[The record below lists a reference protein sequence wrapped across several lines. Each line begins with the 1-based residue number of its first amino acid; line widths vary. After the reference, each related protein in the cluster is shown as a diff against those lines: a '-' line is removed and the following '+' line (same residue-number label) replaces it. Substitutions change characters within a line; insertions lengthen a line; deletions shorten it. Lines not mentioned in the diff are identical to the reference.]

1 MNYAGFWIR
10 FAAALLD
17 SVIILALSMILAVV
31 FSAVKLGA
39 IGSIAQ
45 LLLGIGYYVWFQSRT
60 GQTLGKKVMKIKVVN
75 ASGATPSL
83 GIFALREILGK
94 LVSSLIL
101 GIGYLMVAWDSK
113 KQGLHDKIASTY
125 VVRV

>member
-10 FAAALLD
+10 FVAALLD
-17 SVIILALSMILAVV
+17 SVIIVALSIIVATVFAVIKLAVV
-31 FSAVKLGA
+31 
-39 IGSIAQ
+39 GSLAQ
-45 LLLGIGYYVWFQSRT
+45 LVLAIGYYVWFQSRT

-75 ASGATPSL
+75 ATGATPSL
-83 GIFALREILGK
+83 GTFALREILGK
-94 LVSSLIL
+94 LASGLIL

>member
-10 FAAALLD
+10 FVAALLD
-17 SVIILALSMILAVV
+17 SVIIVALSVIVATVFAVIKLAVV
-31 FSAVKLGA
+31 
-39 IGSIAQ
+39 GSLAQ
-45 LLLGIGYYVWFQSRT
+45 LVLTIGYYVWFQSRT
-60 GQTLGKKVMKIKVVN
+60 GQTMGKKVMKIKVVN
-75 ASGATPSL
+75 TAGVTPSL
-83 GIFALREILGK
+83 GTFALREILGK
-94 LVSSLIL
+94 LASGLIL

>member
-10 FAAALLD
+10 FVAALLD
-17 SVIILALSMILAVV
+17 SVIILVLSVIVSTVFAVIKLA
-31 FSAVKLGA
+31 AM
-39 IGSIAQ
+39 GSLMQ
-45 LLLGIGYYVWFQSRT
+45 LVLTIGYYVWYQSRT

-75 ASGATPSL
+75 AAGTTPSL
-83 GIFALREILGK
+83 GTFALREILGK
-94 LVSSLIL
+94 LASGLIL

>member
-10 FAAALLD
+10 FVAALLD
-17 SVIILALSMILAVV
+17 SVIIVALSVIVATVFAVIKLAVV
-31 FSAVKLGA
+31 
-39 IGSIAQ
+39 GSLAQ
-45 LLLGIGYYVWFQSRT
+45 LVLTIGYYVWFQSLS

-75 ASGATPSL
+75 AVGTTPSL
-83 GIFALREILGK
+83 GTFALREILGK
-94 LVSSLIL
+94 LVSGLLL

>member
-1 MNYAGFWIR
+1 IVATV
-10 FAAALLD
+10 FA
-17 SVIILALSMILAVV
+17 VIKLAVV
-31 FSAVKLGA
+31 
-39 IGSIAQ
+39 GSLAQ
-45 LLLGIGYYVWFQSRT
+45 LVLAIGYYVWFQSRT

-75 ASGATPSL
+75 ATGATPSL
-83 GIFALREILGK
+83 GTFALREILGK
-94 LVSSLIL
+94 LASGLIL

>member
-10 FAAALLD
+10 FVAALLD
-17 SVIILALSMILAVV
+17 SVIIVALSIIVATVFAVIKLAVV
-31 FSAVKLGA
+31 
-39 IGSIAQ
+39 GSLAQ
-45 LLLGIGYYVWFQSRT
+45 LVLTIGYYVWFQSRT
-60 GQTLGKKVMKIKVVN
+60 GQTMGKKVMKIKVVN
-75 ASGATPSL
+75 TAGVTPSL
-83 GIFALREILGK
+83 GTFALREILGK
-94 LVSSLIL
+94 LASGLIL

>member
-17 SVIILALSMILAVV
+17 SVIILALSMIAATV
-31 FSAVKLGA
+31 FSAVKLGTV
-39 IGSIAQ
+39 GSIAQ

-75 ASGATPSL
+75 SAGATPSL
-83 GIFALREILGK
+83 GTFALREIVGK

>member
-10 FAAALLD
+10 FVAALLD
-17 SVIILALSMILAVV
+17 SVIIVALSIIVATVFAVIKLAVV
-31 FSAVKLGA
+31 
-39 IGSIAQ
+39 GSLAQ
-45 LLLGIGYYVWFQSRT
+45 LVLAIGYYVWFQSRT
-60 GQTLGKKVMKIKVVN
+60 GQTMGKKVMKIKVVN
-75 ASGATPSL
+75 TAGVTPSL
-83 GIFALREILGK
+83 GTFALREILGK
-94 LVSSLIL
+94 LASGLIL

>member
-17 SVIILALSMILAVV
+17 SVIILALSMIAATV
-31 FSAVKLGA
+31 FSAVKLGTVS
-39 IGSIAQ
+39 SIAQ

-75 ASGATPSL
+75 GSGVTPSL
-83 GIFALREILGK
+83 GIFALREIVGK

-113 KQGLHDKIASTY
+113 KQGLHDKIAGTY

>member
-17 SVIILALSMILAVV
+17 SVIILALSMIVATIFAVM
-31 FSAVKLGA
+31 KLGA
-39 IGSIAQ
+39 VGSLAQ
-45 LLLGIGYYVWFQSRT
+45 LVLAISYYVWFQSRS

-75 ASGATPSL
+75 AVGVIPSL
-83 GIFALREILGK
+83 GTFALREIVGK
-94 LVSSLIL
+94 LVSGLIL

-113 KQGLHDKIASTY
+113 KQGLHDKIAGTY

>member
-17 SVIILALSMILAVV
+17 SVIILVLSMIAATV
-31 FSAVKLGA
+31 FSAVKLGTV
-39 IGSIAQ
+39 GSIAQ

-75 ASGATPSL
+75 GSGVTPSL
-83 GIFALREILGK
+83 GTFALREIVGK

-113 KQGLHDKIASTY
+113 KQGLHDKIAGTY

>member
-17 SVIILALSMILAVV
+17 SVIIIALSMILAAV
-31 FSAVKLGA
+31 FAMVKQGA
-39 IGSIAQ
+39 IGSLAQ
-45 LLLGIGYYVWFQSRT
+45 LLLGIGYYVWFQSQT

-75 ASGATPSL
+75 SAGATPSL
-83 GIFALREILGK
+83 GTFALREIVGK

-113 KQGLHDKIASTY
+113 KQGLHDKIAGTY

>member
-10 FAAALLD
+10 FVAALLD
-17 SVIILALSMILAVV
+17 SVIIVALSIIVATVFAVIKLAVV
-31 FSAVKLGA
+31 
-39 IGSIAQ
+39 GSLAQ
-45 LLLGIGYYVWFQSRT
+45 LVLTIGYYVWFQSRT

-75 ASGATPSL
+75 ATGATPSL
-83 GIFALREILGK
+83 GTFALREILGK
-94 LVSSLIL
+94 LASGLIL

>member
-10 FAAALLD
+10 FVAALLD
-17 SVIILALSMILAVV
+17 SVIIVALSVIVATVFAVIKLAVV
-31 FSAVKLGA
+31 
-39 IGSIAQ
+39 GSLAQ
-45 LLLGIGYYVWFQSRT
+45 LVLAIGYYVWFQSRT
-60 GQTLGKKVMKIKVVN
+60 GQTMGKKVMKIKVVN
-75 ASGATPSL
+75 TAGVTPSL
-83 GIFALREILGK
+83 GTFALREILGK
-94 LVSSLIL
+94 LASGLIL

>member
-10 FAAALLD
+10 FVAALLD
-17 SVIILALSMILAVV
+17 SVIIVALSVIVATVFAVIKLAVV
-31 FSAVKLGA
+31 
-39 IGSIAQ
+39 GSLAQ
-45 LLLGIGYYVWFQSRT
+45 LVLAIGYYVWFQSRT

-75 ASGATPSL
+75 ATGATPSL
-83 GIFALREILGK
+83 GTFALREILGK
-94 LVSSLIL
+94 LASGLIL

>member
-10 FAAALLD
+10 FVAALLD
-17 SVIILALSMILAVV
+17 SVIIVALSVIVATVFAVIKLAVV
-31 FSAVKLGA
+31 
-39 IGSIAQ
+39 GSLAQ
-45 LLLGIGYYVWFQSRT
+45 LVLAIGYYVWFQSLS

-75 ASGATPSL
+75 AVGTTPSL
-83 GIFALREILGK
+83 GTFALREILGK
-94 LVSSLIL
+94 LVSGLLL

>member
-10 FAAALLD
+10 FAAAFLD
-17 SVIILALSMILAVV
+17 SVIVVAVSWILMLVLLAVN
-31 FSAVKLGA
+31 LGA
-39 IGSIAQ
+39 IGFLIQ

-75 ASGATPSL
+75 ASGATPSI
-83 GIFALREILGK
+83 GTFALRELLGK
-94 LVSSLIL
+94 LVSVLIL
-101 GIGYLMVAWDSK
+101 YIGFLMVAWDSK

-125 VVRV
+125 VVKV